1 MKKLWIT
8 FFLILMSSGSLLA
21 DVEINLQRSVV
32 VDSEYMKLSDIA
44 TVTGDNAE
52 KIKKVFLGPS
62 PRSGGSM
69 TLLRS
74 DITER
79 LMDIGLGR
87 GILFTGSLGV
97 SVSRNIGAVEANKPV
112 FADNTAEKSRSN
124 EVIAKVE
131 PGQGFGGSGKY
142 AEYLQ
147 KVKEAETAEDVRQ
160 AIKEFVASKLGSN
173 IQVVLQTT
181 VNRFELDGSSKGLA
195 RVEGIE
201 RGKIPGRVTLAI
213 VFTNQGQV
221 AGYAS
226 VDATI
231 DMQTELP
238 VMARSIKKGEIVREQ
253 DVVIKRVDYKPGMA
267 LEQFVPKDINGR
279 MALRSLREGMPVSAA
294 YFGKPLDIEKG
305 EMVTV
310 LIQGNGFSIKE
321 MALALGSGNSGD
333 TIKVESVVSK
343 NIYPVRVTGRN
354 MADMPMNAL

>member
-8 FFLILMSSGSLLA
+8 FFLILISSGSLLA
-21 DVEINLQRSVV
+21 DVEVDLQRSVV

-62 PRSGGSM
+62 PRSGASI

-79 LMDIGLGR
+79 LMDIGLGK
-87 GILFTGSLGV
+87 GIRFTGSLGV
-97 SVSRNIGAVEANKPV
+97 SVSRNIGAATAAEPV
-112 FADNTAEKSRSN
+112 FEEHSAVNSHNN

-131 PGQGFGGSGKY
+131 PGQGFGGNGKY

-147 KVKEAETAEDVRQ
+147 KVKEAETAETVRG
-160 AIKEFVASKLGSN
+160 AIKEFVAGRLGAN
-173 IQVVLQTT
+173 AQVVLETT
-181 VNRFELDGSSKGLA
+181 VNRFDLDGSSKGVA

-213 VFTNQGQV
+213 VFTSKGQV

-231 DMQTELP
+231 NMQTELP

-253 DVVIKRVDYKPGMA
+253 DVVLKRVEYKPGMVF
-267 LEQFVPKDINGR
+267 EQFEPKDINGR

-294 YFGKPLDIEKG
+294 YFGNPLDIEKG

-310 LIQGNGFSIKE
+310 LIQGKGFTIKE
-321 MALALGSGNSGD
+321 MALALGSGNTGD

-343 NIYPVRVTGRN
+343 NVYPVRVTGRN
-354 MADMPMNAL
+354 MADMPVNAL